1 MEADDGDPQRNL
13 QGNKEGRRLR
23 GRHSHKRQNIL

>member
-1 MEADDGDPQRNL
+1 MEADDGAPQRDL

-23 GRHSHKRQNIL
+23 GCHRHKRQNIL